1 MSFGFKIS
9 IYMYEL
15 FEMRLWHQNLEAL
28 EFASLVSIKIEN
40 VFLTLKKKNKKT
52 HKTTSPENMHFELRE
67 CVFMY
72 VSVCTIY
79 I

>member
-1 MSFGFKIS
+1 MSFGFKIN
-9 IYMYEL
+9 IYIYEL
-15 FEMRLWHQNLEAL
+15 FEMCLWHQNLEAL
-28 EFASLVSIKIEN
+28 EFAALVSIKIEN
-40 VFLTLKKKNKKT
+40 VFLTLKKKKT

>member
-1 MSFGFKIS
+1 MSFGFKIN

-15 FEMRLWHQNLEAL
+15 FEMCLWHQNLEAL
-28 EFASLVSIKIEN
+28 EFAALVSIKIEN
-40 VFLTLKKKNKKT
+40 VFLTLKKKKKA
-52 HKTTSPENMHFELRE
+52 HKTTCAENMHFELRE

>member
-1 MSFGFKIS
+1 MSFGFKIN
-9 IYMYEL
+9 IYIYEL
-15 FEMRLWHQNLEAL
+15 FEMCLWHQNLEAL
-28 EFASLVSIKIEN
+28 EFAALVSIKIEN
-40 VFLTLKKKNKKT
+40 VFLTLKKKKKT

>member
-1 MSFGFKIS
+1 MSFGFKIN

-15 FEMRLWHQNLEAL
+15 FEMCLWHQNLEAL
-28 EFASLVSIKIEN
+28 EFAALVSIKIEN
-40 VFLTLKKKNKKT
+40 VFNLKKKKN